1 VVRAAFI
8 QLCVWRELL
17 FELMWHLK
25 RRYIC
30 IYVLD
35 ELYMKHEEGA
45 FVPAEN
51 PPLVPAVAPTGTKCK
66 KYLVTAT
73 PPTGTKCADR

>member
-1 VVRAAFI
+1 
-8 QLCVWRELL
+8 
-17 FELMWHLK
+17 
-25 RRYIC
+25 
-30 IYVLD
+30 
-35 ELYMKHEEGA
+35 MKHEEGA